1 MIHRCSRICKWHYA
15 IVNKQTILSLSLI
28 SLTLLFAGCGSS
40 PDAKFYILN
49 TVDRN
54 TPVPIATMKNQS
66 IVVKVGPVSIPDML
80 DQSQIITRSGTNM
93 LVVDEYN
100 RWSGDFQSDI
110 QRIIGENISILLPTD
125 QVALSQEIM
134 LLPVDFQVIVNVRE
148 FDGALGGVVTLNAD
162 WVVAAKGKD
171 KTVVAKK
178 SVLQEDADGADYQ
191 AYVAAQSRLL
201 EKLSQEI
208 ADEIR
213 RQLSK

>member
-1 MIHRCSRICKWHYA
+1 M
-15 IVNKQTILSLSLI
+15 NKQTILSLSLI
-28 SLTLLFAGCGSS
+28 AATMLFAGCGSS
-40 PDAKFYILN
+40 PDSKFYILSA
-49 TVDRN
+49 VDRN
-54 TPVPIATMKNQS
+54 APIPIATIKNQS
-66 IVVKVGPVSIPDML
+66 VVVKVGPVSIPDML
-80 DQSQIITRSGTNM
+80 DQSQIVTRTGANT
-93 LVVDEYN
+93 LDVDEYN

-110 QRIIGENISILLPTD
+110 QRIIGENISIFLPTD

-148 FDGALGGVVTLNAD
+148 LDGALGGVVTLNAD
-162 WVVAAKGKD
+162 WVVAAKGKE
-171 KTVVAKK
+171 KSVTAKK
-178 SVLQEDADGADYQ
+178 SVLQENADGVDYQ